1 MMIEFIFATILIPLA
16 ALITG
21 FLIPGLE
28 RKIQA
33 RIQQRIGP
41 PILTPG
47 FWAILKFFYKE
58 KIKPNSPMPRLFH
71 SLPIIGVFVMFFAVL
86 FTTPKWW
93 NVNAL
98 GTVVA
103 VVGLLKVIEFLFM
116 AIGSFSRSI
125 LSVSM
130 PYADQIKGAVMKGDY
145 RRFFEQQS
153 VLRAFKMIT
162 VGSFPLYIA
171 MFVPVI
177 LVKSINFSDIVQFQ
191 GFDSSFI
198 FPGGI
203 IDLMYLEKILS
214 LKPILFTFP
223 GLIAGFVYFIGYIMV
238 LNEYPFSIEKA
249 KSDVIEGPSLEY
261 ASWARGGYY
270 LMRESILFALSS
282 VFITLFIGLP
292 PTLNLTL
299 LVVHCL
305 LCLIMPIL
313 FSIVSAFSPIFT
325 FKQVY
330 PVSMGFTA
338 LGFLAMVVSL
348 VMGVV

>member
-1 MMIEFIFATILIPLA
+1 MMIEFILATLLIPFA

-21 FLIPGLE
+21 FIIPGLE
-28 RKIQA
+28 RKVQA

-47 FWAILKFFYKE
+47 FWAVLKFIYKE
-58 KIKPNSPMPRLFH
+58 KIQPNSPMPRLFH

-86 FTTPKWW
+86 FITPEWW
-93 NVNAL
+93 VVNTL

-116 AIGSFSRSI
+116 AMGSFSRSI

-130 PYADQIKGAVMKGDY
+130 PYADQVKGAVMKGEY

-162 VGSFPLYIA
+162 IGSFPMYVA

-177 LVKSINFSDIVQFQ
+177 LAKSINFSDIVAYQ
-191 GFDSSFI
+191 GFDSTLI
-198 FPGGI
+198 FPGGV
-203 IDLMYLEKILS
+203 IDLLYLEKIFA
-214 LKPILFTFP
+214 LKPILFTLP
-223 GLIAGFVYFIGYIMV
+223 GLLAAFVYFIGYLMM

-270 LMRESILFALSS
+270 LMREAILFVLSS
-282 VFITLFIGLP
+282 IFITIFIGLP
-292 PTLNLTL
+292 PTLNLPL
-299 LVVHCL
+299 LIVHCV

-313 FSIVSAFSPIFT
+313 FSVVSAFSPIFT

-338 LGFLAMVVSL
+338 IGFLAMVVSL
-348 VMGVV
+348 IMVI

>member
-1 MMIEFIFATILIPLA
+1 MIEFIVATILIPLA
-16 ALITG
+16 ALLTG

-28 RKIQA
+28 RKVQA

-47 FWAILKFFYKE
+47 FWAVLKFIYKE

-71 SLPIIGVFVMFFAVL
+71 SLPIIGIFIMFFAVL
-86 FTTPKWW
+86 FTTPEWW
-93 NVNAL
+93 NVNTL

-103 VVGLLKVIEFLFM
+103 VVGLLKIIEFLFM

-153 VLRAFKMIT
+153 VVRAFKMIT

-171 MFVPVI
+171 MFVPVV
-177 LVKSINFSDIVQFQ
+177 LAKSIDIADIVKFQ
-191 GFDSSFI
+191 GFDPSFV

-203 IDLMYLEKILS
+203 IDLMYLDKIMS

-223 GLIAGFVYFIGYIMV
+223 GMIAAFVYFIGYLMV

-261 ASWARGGYY
+261 ASWARGAYY
-270 LMRESILFALSS
+270 LMRESILFVLSS
-282 VFITLFIGLP
+282 IFITMFIGLP
-292 PTLNLTL
+292 PTLNLPL
-299 LVVHCL
+299 LVVHCI

-313 FSIVSAFSPIFT
+313 FSIVSAFAPIFT

-338 LGFLAMVVSL
+338 IGLLAMVVSL
-348 VMGVV
+348 IAVV

>member
-1 MMIEFIFATILIPLA
+1 MIEFILATLLIPFA

-21 FLIPGLE
+21 FIIPGLE
-28 RKIQA
+28 RKVQA

-47 FWAILKFFYKE
+47 FWAVLKFIYKE
-58 KIKPNSPMPRLFH
+58 KIQPNSPMPRLFH

-86 FTTPKWW
+86 FTTPEWW
-93 NVNAL
+93 VVNTL

-116 AIGSFSRSI
+116 AMGSFSRSI

-130 PYADQIKGAVMKGDY
+130 PYADQVKGAVMKGEY

-162 VGSFPLYIA
+162 IGSFPMYVA

-177 LVKSINFSDIVQFQ
+177 LAKSINFSDIVAYQ
-191 GFDSSFI
+191 GFDSTLI
-198 FPGGI
+198 FPGGV
-203 IDLMYLEKILS
+203 IDLLYLEKIFA
-214 LKPILFTFP
+214 LKPILFTLP
-223 GLIAGFVYFIGYIMV
+223 GLLAAFVYFIGYLMM

-270 LMRESILFALSS
+270 LMREAILFVLSS
-282 VFITLFIGLP
+282 IFITIFIGLP
-292 PTLNLTL
+292 PTLNLPL
-299 LVVHCL
+299 LIVHCV

-313 FSIVSAFSPIFT
+313 FSVVSAFSPIFT

-338 LGFLAMVVSL
+338 IGFLAMVVSL
-348 VMGVV
+348 IMVI